1 MSKVDMQEINVLDIY
16 LDPENPRHESTKE
29 QDKIIELLLTEQVL
43 PLAKDI
49 AKNGTNPLE
58 LMGVFKDDSGRYI
71 ALEGNRRLCAL
82 TLLNDPNLAPSNY
95 KKQFQELSKEHSI
108 PSTISAVVFESRESA
123 NIWLERRHTGQQGGI
138 GVKDWNPSQQTRFNT
153 RNQRADDNALALGL
167 IDYASKQG
175 LISEPDVKKR
185 LTTATRYLGN
195 PFFRKTLGIVSK
207 RNNPDIELNVPVE
220 DFNKG
225 LKKFFDD
232 LIENKEV
239 NSRTKSTDWQDYAKK
254 LSREGYAPEN
264 HIAKYQL
271 SNPSKASQ
279 PNDIDNTAKSTKGRM
294 TPDPKKRKNLFDSNF
309 RPNIRNKTLRY
320 VYDEVK
326 SLNVDDNPLSVTLL
340 TRVFLENVLRLYKEI
355 NTGKF
360 EGDSNSVLNEVI
372 QLLETKK
379 KSKLLVREQLTAL
392 SSLRKISGNG
402 NHIMAFKS
410 LGADAHTGTYP
421 SSRELKTQ
429 WDHIEPIILYILEAI
444 ANHK

>member
-167 IDYASKQG
+167 IEYASKQG
-175 LISEPDVKKR
+175 LISESDVKKR

-207 RNNPDIELNVPVE
+207 RNNPDIELNVPIE

-225 LKKFFDD
+225 IKKFFED

-239 NSRTKSTDWQDYAKK
+239 NSRTKSNDWQAYAKK

-264 HIAKYQL
+264 HTTKYPL
-271 SNPSKASQ
+271 SNPPKLEQENEPEKSNQQDKKSPIRDQ
-279 PNDIDNTAKSTKGRM
+279 RHPNDRRYLISTSFNTKITNTILLKIYK
-294 TPDPKKRKNLFDSNF
+294 DIKN
-309 RPNIRNKTLRY
+309 I
-320 VYDEVK
+320 
-326 SLNVDDNPLSVTLL
+326 NVDDYPLAIALL
-340 TRVFLENVLRLYKEI
+340 SRIFLENIYQYFYIKLVGSPH
-355 NTGKF
+355 TGKTH
-360 EGDSNSVLNEVI
+360 EVLNKVI
-372 QLLETKK
+372 KLIEKDTSLTK
-379 KSKLLVREQLTAL
+379 EQKNA
-392 SSLRKISGNG
+392 
-402 NHIMAFKS
+402 
-410 LGADAHTGTYP
+410 LGALKRVQQNANNILSPNTLGAFAHGGHYP
-421 SSRELKTQ
+421 QPNELKSE
-429 WDHIEPIILYILEAI
+429 WDNIQAIIEYMLDKI
-444 ANHK
+444 K